1 MKDDK
6 LVFFCNGDF
15 FLWGHFKSCVPY
27 ISHDVSSFG
36 EFSIGSTKNPLH
48 ILIFFF
54 ILLTC
59 LLDIALIL

>member
-1 MKDDK
+1 MNNDK
-6 LVFFCNGDF
+6 LVFSVMEIS
-15 FLWGHFKSCVPY
+15 FLWGHFQSCVPY
-27 ISHDVSSFG
+27 ISHDVSLFG
-36 EFSIGSTKNPLH
+36 EFSIGSTNNPLH

>member
-1 MKDDK
+1 MNNDK
-6 LVFFCNGDF
+6 LVFFCTGDF
-15 FLWGHFKSCVPY
+15 FLWGHFQSCVPY
-27 ISHDVSSFG
+27 ISHDVSLFG
-36 EFSIGSTKNPLH
+36 EFSIGSTYNPLY

>member
-1 MKDDK
+1 M
-6 LVFFCNGDF
+6 GP
-15 FLWGHFKSCVPY
+15 GHFKSCVPY